1 MKRIVMIMLALCASA
16 RVAFG
21 TEYYLK
27 SGVTDLSAA
36 ASYTTGS
43 AGGADATTPP
53 GSSDEVWIP
62 AGTFAIAGDSASFTT
77 LSGVQRVRP
86 DDGAI
91 LEFTIADNYTRTF
104 ESPIN
109 YNGGFNYGDEANL
122 RCYGKILKKGNGTLI
137 LAASGKTRSTSGY
150 YQDYMTQIELR
161 EGTLK
166 LPQYTDKDIYF
177 GDIVMSNGTTLVTCG
192 NMNSPN
198 DPIFTYM
205 RSFNG
210 DGIVTN
216 ETGRTGGQTF
226 TPYTR
231 NAKVENVFR
240 GRICFPAKLWLQGR
254 LTHYGHDTG
263 IAQQITV
270 EHNHGHLNDGYDYG
284 VYSFEDVA
292 LFGPQDW
299 IQLYGLGGGLHYFG
313 AVDATIN
320 KTMSL
325 YTYNYPAFV
334 DAGWHGG
341 LTFSGSWT
349 VNGTTSP
356 ATILN
361 VQKWLVLTGSN
372 EAPCKITGSFLDSN
386 FGSTSDPLDSLR
398 TIFTQKLGSGT
409 WSFLGTRSHGG
420 GFAIEEGTLQFEWID
435 EKGMFSS
442 LGLST
447 NLTTACSVRDP
458 EHVDYAFALGS
469 TSASAPEA
477 VFEYTGRIPATSTTR
492 PLVLAGKGGSLS
504 ASNGRLTFG
513 GISARDANSSPTL
526 TLTGTGSVVNVAK
539 DISDGA
545 AGAKVNVTKDG
556 TGTWALEGD
565 QTFTGDITVKKG
577 TLAIRAPVAA
587 QYADYKWFRLSIAQ
601 LGDGSSNTLQMR
613 QISLFDKDG
622 VRQNEG
628 LTLAGPSELD
638 AANYDLTIVAA
649 EIGPGKAYYD
659 KSAAGKTAHSN
670 SISGNQGTLAK
681 AFDGYYS
688 GSVGGLFAISWKN
701 GSSACKPSP
710 SDRSTWIPIVMHLVD
725 SANPITHFDI
735 EGFGYQS
742 NGGQSLPTRILLEA
756 SHNGLVWEEVY
767 SNVDTSKPL
776 LAQSNTGYNRW
787 ISDDVGADSNRSRPL
802 GKGMTLSKSGDIEHA
817 YFSWFRLSI
826 AELGTNGTVSTADD
840 NHWNV
845 RQIGLYDKDGNR
857 LNSGLTMAEG
867 PITANGGTRVILGT
881 VPQAGQVGYD
891 ASAAGNKIKA
901 THAGELNLCFDDVY
915 SGDNA
920 GRNNLYLL
928 TPSGGDLPSRQ
939 RNRRSWIPI
948 VMHLA
953 NPVELHHFDIETM
966 NNHKHQTPKRLML
979 EGSADG
985 ENWYAIFDNASTG
998 EEFPDVPTPYNW
1010 WLSDG
1015 VQASNASHARPA
1027 GTGFTVSTPYVPDEP
1042 AATQFPDGVN
1052 VQVLPGATLTTTA
1065 TNVIKSLRVDSSGA
1079 GTLDGFSFAD
1089 AGTIDVVFGDG
1100 VPRPVVLSG
1109 TYENCTGLENIAGWA
1124 VKLNGMRSYGY
1135 RAKVQNGNI
1144 CIIPKGMTMSFK

>member
-1 MKRIVMIMLALCASA
+1 MKKLCMMMLALCAAVSA
-16 RVAFG
+16 AYGG
-21 TEYYLK
+21 TTYYLK
-27 SGVTDLSAA
+27 AGATDFSVAS
-36 ASYTTGS
+36 SYTKDE
-43 AGGADATTPP
+43 AGTQTATTAP
-53 GSSDEVWIP
+53 GASDEVYVP
-62 AGTFAIAGDSASFTT
+62 AGTYAIAGDSASFTT
-77 LSGVQRVRP
+77 LSGVSRVRP
-86 DDGAI
+86 NDGAI
-91 LEFTIADNYTRTF
+91 LEFTIDDTRTF
-104 ESPIN
+104 NAPIN
-109 YNGGFNYGDEANL
+109 YNGGYNWGDETNL
-122 RCYGKILKKGNGTLI
+122 RCYGKLVKKGNGTLI
-137 LAASGKTRSTSGY
+137 LAASGKTKSASNY
-150 YQDYMTQIELR
+150 YQDYMTQIELC

-166 LPQYTDKDIYF
+166 LPQYAEKNMYF
-177 GDIVMSNGTTLVTCG
+177 GDIVMSNGTTLVSCG
-192 NMNSPN
+192 NMDSPN
-198 DPIFTYM
+198 SGVATYM

-216 ETGRTGGQTF
+216 ETGRSAGQIF
-226 TPYTR
+226 SPYTR
-231 NAKVENVFR
+231 KVKVENVFR

-254 LTHYGHDTG
+254 FTHYGHDTG

-270 EHNHGHLNDGYDYG
+270 ENNQGHLNDGYDHG

-292 LFGPQDW
+292 LLGPKDW

-325 YTYNYPAFV
+325 YTYDYPAFV

-349 VNGTTSP
+349 VDGATSP

-372 EAPCKITGSFLDSN
+372 EVPCKITGLFVDSD
-386 FGSTSDPLDSLR
+386 FGNTSDPLDSLR

-435 EKGMFSS
+435 EKGMLSS

-447 NLTTACSVRDP
+447 NLTTACSVRNP
-458 EHVDYAFALGS
+458 EYVEYAFTLGS
-469 TSASAPEA
+469 TNASAPEA
-477 VFEYTGRIPATSTTR
+477 VFEYTGRTPAASTTR

-526 TLTGTGSVVNVAK
+526 TLTGTGSVVNVARN
-539 DISDGA
+539 ISDGA
-545 AGAKVNVTKDG
+545 AGAKVNVAKDG
-556 TGTWALEGD
+556 TGTWALAGD

-587 QYADYKWFRLSIAQ
+587 KYADYKWFRLSIAQ
-601 LGDGSSNTLQMR
+601 IGNGDRYTLQMR

-638 AANYDLTIVAA
+638 AANYDLTIAAA
-649 EIGPGKAYYD
+649 EIGPGQVYYD
-659 KSAAGKTAHSN
+659 KSAAGKTAHSDT
-670 SISGNQGTLAK
+670 ISGNQGTLAK

-688 GSVGGLFAISWKN
+688 GSVGGLFAISWKT

-710 SDRSTWIPIVMHLVD
+710 SDRSTWIPIVMHLAD

-742 NGGQSLPTRILLEA
+742 NNGQNLPTRILLEA
-756 SHNGLVWEEVY
+756 SHNGFVWEEVY
-767 SNVDTSKPL
+767 SNIDTSKPL
-776 LAQSNTGYNRW
+776 LAQSNTGYNQW
-787 ISDDVGADSNRSRPL
+787 ISDGVGADANRSRQQ
-802 GKGMTLSKSGDIEHA
+802 GNGMTLSKSGDVKRT

-826 AELGTNGTVSTADD
+826 AELGTNGTATVSDD
-840 NHWNV
+840 NRWNV

-867 PITANGGTRVILGT
+867 PTTANNQTRTILGT

-891 ASAAGNKIKA
+891 AIAAGCKIKA
-901 THAGELNLCFDDVY
+901 SHAGELNLCFDDVY
-915 SGDNA
+915 HGDSA
-920 GRNNLYLL
+920 GRNNIYLL
-928 TPSGGDLPSRQ
+928 TSSGGDLPPNPRA
-939 RNRRSWIPI
+939 RRSWLPI
-948 VMHLA
+948 VMHLTSA
-953 NPVELHHFDIETM
+953 VELHHFDIQTM
-966 NNHKHQTPKRLML
+966 DNLNSRSPRRLML

-985 ENWYAIFDNASTG
+985 TDWYVLYDNATTG

-1015 VQASNASHARPA
+1015 ISASNASHARPA
-1027 GTGFTVSTPYVPDEP
+1027 GTGFEVSTSYVPDDAP
-1042 AATQFPDGVN
+1042 ATQFPDGVN
-1052 VQVLPGATLTTTA
+1052 VQVLNGATLTTTA
-1065 TNVIKSLRVDSSGA
+1065 PYEIKSLRVDASGA
-1079 GTLDGFSFAD
+1079 GTIDGFSFAES
-1089 AGTIDVVFGDG
+1089 GTIDVVLGDNTSK
-1100 VPRPVVLSG
+1100 PVALPG
-1109 TYENCTGLENIAGWA
+1109 TYMNCSGMENIANWTI
-1124 VKLNGMRSYGY
+1124 KFNGAKFAGY
-1135 RAKVQNGNI
+1135 RAKVNNGTI
-1144 CIIPKGMTMSFK
+1144 TVVPRGMMISFR